1 MTQVRSSYLGIE
13 FHLDRREENKL
24 YLNGEM
30 CYYITDKIWYT
41 LLDFAEVAKS
51 TVFLKGYKEFWQQV
65 ATGGVMT
72 ISDVLDNLILENHTI
87 KILDNDFVLPVNLT
101 ISEEKML
108 KFLNLVG
115 LFLQTRQIY
124 WLIPTL
130 LSFTAALLEFSTALR
145 AWLYDHIN
153 LLFCRFMHIICDRL
167 PRSMRREVYSFGN
180 WVENLKP
187 SNDLRLRVVKGEICA
202 VIGGGA
208 KVHREGATL
217 FQAEA
222 FEWSGLEGETL
233 IEKTIPCGKIDPDY
247 RSINIGCSFDPTKG
261 KCHVAANTVA
271 LAEVDCNRD
280 EFAKLYEFL
289 TCVAKN
295 RSGSLRSCASNN
307 KVRVRGFRETVACY
321 SKSGFPPVYELKLD
335 NVIVE

>member
-1 MTQVRSSYLGIE
+1 MQNKYALLTNYRKIDPCWGSHTMWNRLVAESVPLTFGPLCRLHSAE
-13 FHLDRREENKL
+13 RREENKL

-65 ATGGVMT
+65 A
-72 ISDVLDNLILENHTI
+72 
-87 KILDNDFVLPVNLT
+87 
-101 ISEEKML
+101 
-108 KFLNLVG
+108 
-115 LFLQTRQIY
+115 
-124 WLIPTL
+124 
-130 LSFTAALLEFSTALR
+130 TAALLEFSTALR